1 MDRVTTAN
9 DKRDNPTR
17 RRILR
22 VARRLF
28 ADAGY
33 DGVSVAEL
41 ARAARVNRAM
51 LYYYFKDKRDLYRQT
66 ITSVLDLIPA
76 LWERDDLKAGA
87 PAERLDGYVAALWEA
102 LAENRDAM
110 PMIVREIST
119 GGPERELIFDRYL
132 IPNAMFV
139 AKIVEEGVARGDF
152 SAAPPA
158 FATVA
163 LVSGV
168 IMPNFG
174 FAVAKPFLEDM
185 AGSVGEGREYVDFYR
200 AYVRRALG
208 AGAGKG
214 GDERGPSK

>member
-1 MDRVTTAN
+1 MKAN
-9 DKRDNPTR
+9 DNADNPTR

-22 VARRLF
+22 VAQRLF

-33 DGVSVAEL
+33 DGVSVGEL

-66 ITSVLDLIPA
+66 IANVLDLIPA

-87 PAERLDGYVAALWEA
+87 PAERLDRYVAALWEA
-102 LAENRDAM
+102 LADNRDAM
-110 PMIVREIST
+110 PMIMRELAS
-119 GGPERELIFDRYL
+119 GGPERELIFNRYL
-132 IPNAMFV
+132 VPNAVFV
-139 AKIVEEGVARGDF
+139 GKIVEEGIASGDF
-152 SAAPPA
+152 SAAPSS

-163 LVSGV
+163 LVSGI

-174 FAVAKPFLEDM
+174 FAVGKPFLAEVT
-185 AGSVGEGREYVDFYR
+185 GSLGDGREYVEFYC

-214 GDERGPSK
+214 GDKRGKNK

>member
-1 MDRVTTAN
+1 VDTNRN
-9 DKRDNPTR
+9 RDNPTR

-22 VARRLF
+22 VAQRLF

-33 DGVSVAEL
+33 NSVSVGEL

-51 LYYYFKDKRDLYRQT
+51 LYYYFKDKRDLYHQT
-66 ITSVLDLIPA
+66 IANVLDLIPV
-76 LWERDDLKAGA
+76 LWERDDLKAGK
-87 PAERLDGYVAALWEA
+87 PGERLDRYVAALWEA

-110 PMIVREIST
+110 PMIMRELSS
-119 GGPERELIFDRYL
+119 GGPERELIFNRYL
-132 IPNAMFV
+132 IPNALFV
-139 AKIVEEGVARGDF
+139 ANIIEEGIASGDF
-152 SAAPPA
+152 SAAPPT

-163 LVSGV
+163 LISGI

-174 FAVAKPFLEDM
+174 FAVGKPFLAEV
-185 AGSVGEGREYVDFYR
+185 AGSVAEGREYVDFYR

-214 GDERGPSK
+214 GDKRGENK